1 MPLILAR
8 LCSLVLVITAT
19 TAIANGLPQKPNHA
33 LTPGTINPAVTREIL
48 CVTNYVEGKDPQ
60 GKSVRNVSKSR
71 KKQVFAEYHVDPAS
85 SKFEVDHL
93 ISLELGGSN
102 DIKNLWPQSY
112 TTQPYN
118 AYMKDKLENKLRKLI
133 CSGELDLAKAQKE
146 IAADWIVAYNKYVQ
160 K

>member
-1 MPLILAR
+1 M
-8 LCSLVLVITAT
+8 
-19 TAIANGLPQKPNHA
+19 
-33 LTPGTINPAVTREIL
+33 
-48 CVTNYVEGKDPQ
+48 
-60 GKSVRNVSKSR
+60 
-71 KKQVFAEYHVDPAS
+71 
-85 SKFEVDHL
+85 
-93 ISLELGGSN
+93 GGSN

-146 IAADWIVAYNKYVQ
+146 IAADWILAYNKYVQ

>member
-1 MPLILAR
+1 MYNKW
-8 LCSLVLVITAT
+8 LVICLFASVAVNAT
-19 TAIANGLPQKPNHA
+19 DLPQKPNA
-33 LTPGTINPAVTREIL
+33 TLTPGAVNPAVTKEVL

-60 GKSVRNVSKSR
+60 GKSVRNVSESR

-146 IAADWIVAYNKYVQ
+146 IAADWILAYNKYVQ